1 MLPCDLRSHKI
12 PTSLFFTT
20 LLQNGRDCDI
30 ICYDFNFTHSE
41 VYMIKKIPWQTVAA
55 PSGEATASV
64 VPSPH
69 ENDTD
74 RLLCVVLDI
83 GEHMLR
89 SGGEVHR
96 VEDSMERIC
105 HAYGVAHV
113 EVFVITSLLI
123 AAIRM
128 PDGSYS
134 SQMRRV
140 YSVSKDLS
148 KFEEF
153 NGISRRICS
162 EKPSLDEVEQWIYTA
177 KKSKPYSSFFV
188 VAGNALMSGGF
199 ALLFGG
205 TVRDGIA
212 AALVGMLL
220 GIIGYFAGKKNL
232 NVIARTV
239 VESFCLAVLSI
250 LSVAIGIGENIQ
262 YITIGAIM
270 LVIPGLDFGNS
281 LRDLMYGNLL
291 SGALRM
297 IQAVMTAVIIAI
309 GYLAAMLLLG
319 GLL

>member
-1 MLPCDLRSHKI
+1 
-12 PTSLFFTT
+12 
-20 LLQNGRDCDI
+20 
-30 ICYDFNFTHSE
+30 
-41 VYMIKKIPWQTVAA
+41 
-55 PSGEATASV
+55 
-64 VPSPH
+64 
-69 ENDTD
+69 
-74 RLLCVVLDI
+74 
-83 GEHMLR
+83 
-89 SGGEVHR
+89 
-96 VEDSMERIC
+96 MERIC
-105 HAYGVAHV
+105 RAYGVAHV

-140 YSVSKDLS
+140 YGVSKDLS

-153 NGISRRICS
+153 NGISRRICN

-199 ALLFGG
+199 ALFFGG

-250 LSVAIGIGENIQ
+250 LSVALGIGENIQ

>member
-1 MLPCDLRSHKI
+1 
-12 PTSLFFTT
+12 
-20 LLQNGRDCDI
+20 
-30 ICYDFNFTHSE
+30 
-41 VYMIKKIPWQTVAA
+41 MIKNFPLQVTHKSSPGDVTSSA
-55 PSGEATASV
+55 PSL
-64 VPSPH
+64 H
-69 ENDTD
+69 ENNTD

-105 HAYGVAHV
+105 RAYSVAHV

-140 YSVSKDLS
+140 YGVSKDLS
-148 KFEEF
+148 KFEKF
-153 NGISRRICS
+153 NSISRRICTERLS
-162 EKPSLDEVEQWIYTA
+162 FDEVEHLIYEA
-177 KKSKPYSSFFV
+177 KHSKPYSTFFV
-188 VAGNALMSGGF
+188 VMGNALMAGGF

-205 TVRDGIA
+205 TLRDGIA
-212 AALVGMLL
+212 AMLTGILIGMISHFVGR
-220 GIIGYFAGKKNL
+220 KT

-239 VESFCLAVLSI
+239 VESFALAMFSI
-250 LSVAIGIGENIQ
+250 LSVVLGIGENIQ
-262 YITIGAIM
+262 YVAIGAIM
-270 LVIPGLDFGNS
+270 IVIPGLDFGNS

-291 SGALRM
+291 SGVLRM
-297 IQAVMTAVIIAI
+297 IQAVMTGVIIAI
-309 GYLAAMLLLG
+309 GYVAAMFLLG

>member
-1 MLPCDLRSHKI
+1 MVKKFPLQDMSTSSGEVA
-12 PTSLFFTT
+12 PTT
-20 LLQNGRDCDI
+20 
-30 ICYDFNFTHSE
+30 
-41 VYMIKKIPWQTVAA
+41 A
-55 PSGEATASV
+55 PSL
-64 VPSPH
+64 H

-134 SQMRRV
+134 SQIRRV
-140 YSVSKDLS
+140 YGVSKDLS

-153 NGISRRICS
+153 NSISRRICS
-162 EKPSLDEVEQWIYTA
+162 ERLSLDEVEELIYIA
-177 KKSKPYSSFFV
+177 KRSTPYSSFFV
-188 VAGNALMSGGF
+188 VVGNALMASGF

-205 TVRDGIA
+205 TPRDGIA
-212 AALVGMLL
+212 ALLVGVLVGML
-220 GIIGYFAGKKNL
+220 GYYVGRKI

-239 VESFCLAVLSI
+239 VESFALAVFSI
-250 LSVAIGIGENIQ
+250 LSIAVGIGENLQ
-262 YITIGAIM
+262 YVAIGAIM

-297 IQAVMTAVIIAI
+297 IQAVMTGVIIAI
-309 GYLAAMLLLG
+309 GYVAAMFLLG